1 MTNRNEAVYYRR
13 QRVLGVVLGVL
24 ALITV
29 LIVGINLA
37 TLIFTALGGYMA
49 YELFTTD
56 EMILVDR
63 YYITK
68 MFEKEEDEYEE

>member
-13 QRVLGVVLGVL
+13 QRVLSIALGILV
-24 ALITV
+24 LITV
-29 LIVGINLA
+29 FMVGLNLA
-37 TLIFTALGGYMA
+37 TLIFAVLSGYMA

-56 EMILVDR
+56 EMILVDQ